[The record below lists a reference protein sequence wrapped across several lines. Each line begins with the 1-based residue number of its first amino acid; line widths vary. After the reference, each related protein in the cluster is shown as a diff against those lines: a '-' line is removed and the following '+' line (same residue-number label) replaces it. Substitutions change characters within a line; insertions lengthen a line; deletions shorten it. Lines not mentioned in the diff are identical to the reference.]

1 MTPVAVVTGR
11 CQGCGACLLTCPE
24 RAIRPASTPALAV
37 AAASAARLA
46 PVIPPTNAIRP
57 TRGPARL
64 IVLEKLCTGC
74 GECVEVCP
82 VDAIYLAR
90 APGETGEET

>member
-24 RAIRPASTPALAV
+24 SAIRPARRPA
-37 AAASAARLA
+37 
-46 PVIPPTNAIRP
+46 
-57 TRGPARL
+57 RGPARL
-64 IVLEKLCTGC
+64 IVLERLCTGC

-82 VDAIYLAR
+82 VDAIDLAR
-90 APGETGEET
+90 PPGKPGLPGETREET